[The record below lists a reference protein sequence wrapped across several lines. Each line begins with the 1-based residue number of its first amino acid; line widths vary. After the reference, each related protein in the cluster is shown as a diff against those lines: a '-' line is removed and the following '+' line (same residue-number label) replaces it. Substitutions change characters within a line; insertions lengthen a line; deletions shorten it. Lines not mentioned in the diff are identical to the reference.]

1 MLIHLFKKLFSKK
14 YRNELC
20 LRKQA
25 QIELEF
31 EQLFLK
37 LSDMFFRREDSD
49 PYIDLLLGGY
59 EIDGSWLGDSIYLDI
74 HKKDK
79 RLGRIHVGPG
89 LFKSEP
95 LVYWRV
101 LGWPENEF
109 VFKKKTDELITN
121 DLAHAINSIVPKLVL
136 TWFHEGKRMISV
148 DIEIPDLSSIMRLPE
163 KE

>member
-1 MLIHLFKKLFSKK
+1 MIIHLFKKLFSKK
-14 YRNELC
+14 YRNKLR

-37 LSDMFFRREDSD
+37 LSDMFFRREGCD
-49 PYIDLLLGGY
+49 PYIDLPLGDY
-59 EIDGSWLGDSIYLDI
+59 DIDGSWLGDSICLDI

-79 RLGRIHVGPG
+79 RMGRIHVGPG

-95 LVYWRV
+95 LVYWSA

-109 VFKKKTDELITN
+109 VFKKKTGELITN

-136 TWFHEGKRMISV
+136 TWFHKGNRMMTMDIAITDIS
-148 DIEIPDLSSIMRLPE
+148 PALKLPE